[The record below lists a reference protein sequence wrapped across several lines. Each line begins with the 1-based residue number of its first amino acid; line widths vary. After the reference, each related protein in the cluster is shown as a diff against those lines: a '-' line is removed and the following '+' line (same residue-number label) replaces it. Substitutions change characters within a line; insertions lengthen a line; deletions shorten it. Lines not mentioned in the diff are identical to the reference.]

1 MMWPGRR
8 DARKSE
14 RAEGPPRLPD
24 GLHVSTRRGE
34 SVLAAAQDDASGQWL
49 ALTTYRVVV
58 LAAAGEVG
66 LERPWHEVATGT
78 WEPESSTLSLSWVGS
93 ERAVQWVLR
102 RRTGPG
108 RVPQVFRERV
118 SASVV
123 QVREVSL
130 GSKRTARVSVR
141 SVLDTRELV
150 DQVILGRGSSAMD
163 AELAAEVAQVRAEV
177 RASVGLP
184 PASAG
189 GSDDGD
195 S

>member
-1 MMWPGRR
+1 
-8 DARKSE
+8 
-14 RAEGPPRLPD
+14 
-24 GLHVSTRRGE
+24 
-34 SVLAAAQDDASGQWL
+34 
-49 ALTTYRVVV
+49 
-58 LAAAGEVG
+58 
-66 LERPWHEVATGT
+66 
-78 WEPESSTLSLSWVGS
+78 
-93 ERAVQWVLR
+93 
-102 RRTGPG
+102 
-108 RVPQVFRERV
+108 VFRERV